1 MWVIPPKQS
10 AEFVC
15 RMEDVLGV
23 YGRPYDPLRPVVCMD
38 EAARQLVAEVR
49 DPLPPGPGRAAR
61 YDCEYERRGTAS
73 VFMAFEP
80 LAGWRRAEARDS
92 RTRRDWAHFVRGL
105 LEGRYRDAER
115 VVLVMDQLNTHGPES
130 FYEAFPPELARALAE
145 RLEVHQTPK
154 HGSWLN
160 MCEIEI
166 SVMTRDLPERVG
178 GRQDL
183 ERHLAAWE
191 ARRNA
196 AGVKADWQFTAP
208 DARVRLRK
216 LYPTVDG

>member
-1 MWVIPPKQS
+1 MWVIPPKHS

-15 RMEDVLGV
+15 RMEDVLEV
-23 YGRPYDPLRPVVCMD
+23 YRRPYDPLRPVVCVD
-38 EAARQLVAEVR
+38 EASRQLVGEVR
-49 DPLPPGPGRAAR
+49 PPLPAAPGRAAR

-80 LAGWRRAEARDS
+80 LAGWRRAEAKDS

-115 VVLVMDQLNTHGPES
+115 VVLVMDGLNTHGPES
-130 FYEAFPPELARALAE
+130 FYEAFGPGLARALAE
-145 RLEVHQTPK
+145 RLEVHQTPR

-183 ERHLAAWE
+183 DRHLAAWE
-191 ARRNA
+191 RRRNT
-196 AGVKADWQFTAP
+196 AGVKADWQFTTP
-208 DARVRLRK
+208 DARVRLHK